1 MGLPQNSLCDFQ
13 KIHNIIRKYLFFFI
27 KICIFAKEKK
37 ISLTKKKGLVL
48 FPLHPK
54 GWSFHKT
61 DYMDKDN
68 RNLLL
73 QDLSSRIPYGVKV
86 AVNQSELKNYDYK
99 WKNWSFDEEPQE
111 IDGVSIYGVTFGC
124 MDMSDGVIGFE
135 YIKPYLFPLSSM
147 SEEQRKYISD
157 RWGVNEDFDFEID
170 PNWGRFFVELGDA
183 VGFINWCYKNH
194 FDYRG
199 LIPKGLAKD
208 ATNLNIY

>member
-1 MGLPQNSLCDFQ
+1 
-13 KIHNIIRKYLFFFI
+13 
-27 KICIFAKEKK
+27 
-37 ISLTKKKGLVL
+37 
-48 FPLHPK
+48 
-54 GWSFHKT
+54 
-61 DYMDKDN
+61 MDKDN

-86 AVNQSELKNYDYK
+86 AVNQSELRNYDYK

-147 SEEQRKYISD
+147 TEEQWKELRNLIY
-157 RWGVNEDFDFEID
+157 EDFTLDEEFNE
-170 PNWGRFFVELGDA
+170 GLCYKTYGDIL
-183 VGFINWCYKNH
+183 VWLDEKPINECYFIFDYFNKNH

-199 LIPKGLAKD
+199 LIEKGLAID
-208 ATNLNIY
+208 ATNLNVY